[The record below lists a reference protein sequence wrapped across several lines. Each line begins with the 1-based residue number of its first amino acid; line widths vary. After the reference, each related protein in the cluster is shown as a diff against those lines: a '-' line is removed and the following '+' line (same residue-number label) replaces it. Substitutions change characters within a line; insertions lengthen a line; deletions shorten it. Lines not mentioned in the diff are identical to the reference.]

1 MKRRWLILAM
11 SIAPCATQA
20 FEVNGVALGAR
31 EDHVRRAMPSAHCKP
46 LEWKSRAADRRC
58 DDAKIRFAGVSAKIT
73 VYLKSGTVQAFGLR
87 FDSTHR
93 ARVIEQVKGTWG
105 APASEAT
112 ETIGRTDRGDRR
124 IYKARWARGDAQAL
138 LSVPLDR
145 KRATLSAWR
154 RGFDEEIYRVR

>member
-1 MKRRWLILAM
+1 MRRWLILAM
-11 SIAPCATQA
+11 SIAPCATLA

-31 EDHVRRAMPSAHCKP
+31 EDDVRRAMPSAYCKP
-46 LEWKSRAADRRC
+46 LEWKSGAADRRC

-73 VYLKSGTVQAFGLR
+73 VYLKSGTVQAFDLR
-87 FDSTHR
+87 FDAAHR
-93 ARVIEQVKGTWG
+93 AGVIEQVKATWG
-105 APASEAT
+105 VPASEAT
-112 ETIGRTDRGDRR
+112 ETIGRNARSDRR
-124 IYKARWARGDAQAL
+124 IYKARWAKGGDHAL